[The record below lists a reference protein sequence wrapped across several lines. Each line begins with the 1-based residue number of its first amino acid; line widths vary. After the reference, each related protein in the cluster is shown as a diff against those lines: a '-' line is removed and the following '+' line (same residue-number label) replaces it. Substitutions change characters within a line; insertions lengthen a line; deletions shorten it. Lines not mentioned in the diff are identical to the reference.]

1 MFIIIILF
9 SGRGCFI
16 VISFVLPAGLSLIE
30 SWIQNERPFLCPF
43 LIFLN
48 FLNLFFVVQ
57 EKEMEL
63 ETLREKNR
71 RDTEGLNKKLQV

>member
-1 MFIIIILF
+1 MLVYKGLTTSQKLQNFKETAYNVVCRSINLLMFIIIIILF

-43 LIFLN
+43 FN
-48 FLNLFFVVQ
+48 FLKFF
-57 EKEMEL
+57 
-63 ETLREKNR
+63 
-71 RDTEGLNKKLQV
+71 

>member
-1 MFIIIILF
+1 MFHCHFFRSPCWIITDWVFNTKWKTVSLSVSF
-9 SGRGCFI
+9 
-16 VISFVLPAGLSLIE
+16 SFVFI
-30 SWIQNERPFLCPF
+30 
-43 LIFLN
+43 
-48 FLNLFFVVQ
+48 FVVVAQ

>member
-1 MFIIIILF
+1 MKDHF
-9 SGRGCFI
+9 SVR
-16 VISFVLPAGLSLIE
+16 
-30 SWIQNERPFLCPF
+30 F

-48 FLNLFFVVQ
+48 FLNLFFVVVAQ

>member
-16 VISFVLPAGLSLIE
+16 VISFVLPAGLSQAE
-30 SWIQNERPFLCPF
+30 SRIQNERSFLCPF
-43 LIFLN
+43 FN
-48 FLNLFFVVQ
+48 FLNLLFVVVAQ

>member
-1 MFIIIILF
+1 MFFIIILF

-16 VISFVLPAGLSLIE
+16 VISFVLPAGLSQVE
-30 SWIQNERPFLCPF
+30 SRIQNERPFLCPF
-43 LIFLN
+43 FN
-48 FLNLFFVVQ
+48 FLNLFFVVVAQ

>member
-16 VISFVLPAGLSLIE
+16 VISFVLPAGLSQVE
-30 SWIQNERPFLCPF
+30 SRIQNERPFLCPF
-43 LIFLN
+43 FN
-48 FLNLFFVVQ
+48 FFNLFFVVVAQ

>member
-1 MFIIIILF
+1 MKDHF
-9 SGRGCFI
+9 SVR
-16 VISFVLPAGLSLIE
+16 
-30 SWIQNERPFLCPF
+30 F

>member
-1 MFIIIILF
+1 MKDHF
-9 SGRGCFI
+9 SVR
-16 VISFVLPAGLSLIE
+16 
-30 SWIQNERPFLCPF
+30 F

-48 FLNLFFVVQ
+48 FLNLLFVVVAQ